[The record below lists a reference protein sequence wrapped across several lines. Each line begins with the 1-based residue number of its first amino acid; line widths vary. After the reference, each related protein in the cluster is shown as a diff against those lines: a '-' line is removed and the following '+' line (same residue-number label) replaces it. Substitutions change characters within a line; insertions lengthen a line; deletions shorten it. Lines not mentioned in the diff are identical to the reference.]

1 MVRFLFDLLRT
12 HDPMKK
18 SIGSIGSWIELS
30 NVGSCIFSSDLE
42 LLRTETPLSVPTVGP
57 RTALLVW
64 YHYSHF
70 CILARVL
77 INILSNRDSFV
88 LASNET
94 LTTRESRVCQLA
106 VRITSY
112 THS

>member
-1 MVRFLFDLLRT
+1 MHFRGIVYTLATIRRLMVRFLFDLLRT

-57 RTALLVW
+57 RTALLNTEQKFRRKID
-64 YHYSHF
+64 SEEPK
-70 CILARVL
+70 
-77 INILSNRDSFV
+77 LSY
-88 LASNET
+88 L
-94 LTTRESRVCQLA
+94 
-106 VRITSY
+106 
-112 THS
+112 